1 MAKAGVDKDTIKAVS
16 NGFTGDENIGSF
28 TSYLGGG
35 LANFGNLGF
44 VGLTKDLVK
53 SLFTNLK
60 GIFTNSNVLSD
71 AAGKE
76 LITSMAANFVQN
88 TKGKVTQSAITKQIA
103 EGLAYTKGAG
113 IWTQFASGA
122 KTGKELVDVG
132 VALEAVGTKAGGA
145 ATGMAKFGAVVGA
158 LGPGLAVLAG
168 TLATI
173 GIAKGIVYLTSA

>member
-1 MAKAGVDKDTIKAVS
+1 MAKANVDPNTIKAVS

-28 TSYLGGG
+28 MSYLGGG

-44 VGLTKDLVK
+44 VGMAKDMIKGLFTGAK
-53 SLFTNLK
+53 GLFTNSSILSETATKELVKNMSSFFLK
-60 GIFTNSNVLSD
+60 INPKMPANVLAES
-71 AAGKE
+71 
-76 LITSMAANFVQN
+76 IANG
-88 TKGKVTQSAITKQIA
+88 TK
-103 EGLAYTKGAG
+103 YTKAAG

-122 KTGKELVDVG
+122 KAGNALGDVG
-132 VALEAVGTKAGGA
+132 VALKTVGVEAGGA
-145 ATGMAKFGAVVGA
+145 ASGMAKFGAVVGA